1 MLARW
6 SQGSVHC
13 VVHVVMVVKTL
24 VHGGLDVVLMVVIDI
39 DILICVDL
47 KVTVGFGVTSE
58 LMIEQVLLWLLSCN
72 R

>member
-1 MLARW
+1 M
-6 SQGSVHC
+6 
-13 VVHVVMVVKTL
+13 VHVVMVVKTL